1 MDLDFGW
8 NPDEWFQVPDI
19 YLVAKPLLLDS
30 PLLFVIVTPDLLLLP
45 DIHLA
50 FFFFFLGYDFSSLIN
65 TGYIKRGLNESVF
78 YYTLRVHCEGLCY

>member
-8 NPDEWFQVPDI
+8 NPEKWFQVPDI

-50 FFFFFLGYDFSSLIN
+50 FFFGGVMIFQVS
-65 TGYIKRGLNESVF
+65 
-78 YYTLRVHCEGLCY
+78 

>member
-50 FFFFFLGYDFSSLIN
+50 FFFFLGLWFF
-65 TGYIKRGLNESVF
+65 KFHKHGL
-78 YYTLRVHCEGLCY
+78 H